1 MARTIVI
8 LGANYTGVPIAHY
21 LLKHTAT
28 NVKDLKVVVVAP
40 NTHMY
45 WFVASVRGILP
56 NMLADDYLFLP
67 LAPEFAKYP
76 SDKYEL
82 VLGKAERVD
91 PTSSIVEVRMNDGS
105 ARTIRY
111 DDL

>member
-1 MARTIVI
+1 MERTIVI
-8 LGANYTGVPIAHY
+8 LGANFTGVPIAHY

-28 NVKDLKVVVVAP
+28 QVPGLKVIIVAP

-56 NMLADDYLFLP
+56 NMLADDNLFLP

-76 SDKYEL
+76 SDKYEFI
-82 VLGKAERVD
+82 LGKAEGVD
-91 PTSSIVEVRMNDGS
+91 RTNNTVEVRLNDGS
-105 ARTIRY
+105 ARAIRY

>member
-1 MARTIVI
+1 MAKTIVI
-8 LGANYTGVPIAHY
+8 LGANYTGLPIAHY

-28 NVKDLKVVVVAP
+28 KVPGLKVIVVAP

-56 NMLADDYLFLP
+56 NMLADDKLFLP
-67 LAPEFAKYP
+67 IAPEFAKYP
-76 SDKYEL
+76 SDRYEL
-82 VLGKAERVD
+82 VLGKAEAVD
-91 PTSSIVEVRMNDGS
+91 PSRNAVEVRLNDGGG
-105 ARTIRY
+105 RTISY